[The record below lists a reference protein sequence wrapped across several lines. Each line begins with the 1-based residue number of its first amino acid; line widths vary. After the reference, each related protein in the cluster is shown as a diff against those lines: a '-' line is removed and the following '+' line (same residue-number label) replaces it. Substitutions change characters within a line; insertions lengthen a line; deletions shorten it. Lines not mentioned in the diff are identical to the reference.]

1 MKTRNIILLALTA
14 LLAVSCH
21 SWDDPAENAG
31 MNSYGNK
38 DLKESNVVIQERDYL
53 WRYETDYRCLPN
65 QGDCYE

>member
-38 DLKESNVVIQERDYL
+38 DLKESNVVQISDLLTKYKSEITS
-53 WRYETDYRCLPN
+53 ETDYRCLP
-65 QGDCYE
+65 D